1 MQKYKINEV
10 ADLKLIDLDETVIL
24 DISDLKIEDITADP
38 KTNEINI
45 SLSKK
50 GETHDGFLL

>member
-24 DISDLKIEDITADP
+24 DISDLKIEDIAADP

-45 SLSKK
+45 SLSMK
-50 GETHDGFLL
+50 GDKHDGFLL